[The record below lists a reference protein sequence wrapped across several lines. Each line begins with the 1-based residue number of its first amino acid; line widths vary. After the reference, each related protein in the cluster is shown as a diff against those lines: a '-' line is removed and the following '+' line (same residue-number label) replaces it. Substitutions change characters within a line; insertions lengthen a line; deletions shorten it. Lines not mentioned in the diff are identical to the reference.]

1 MPTFEYRATTPQG
14 LILQDTLNGTDSGSV
29 KQELQGQG
37 LKIVWVKKLKADK
50 KKKWNNNV
58 PLIEKA
64 NLCKYLATMLS
75 AGLSLPES
83 VDVFAHD
90 TTNAKLKEI
99 LSSTYTLLQQ
109 GKNLSSAFEQ
119 YPKIFDP
126 IIIALIKAGE
136 MSGTLNTSLEYLA
149 DFLYDEYK
157 LRQKVKSAL
166 MYPIIILVAM
176 LGVGMLLIFF
186 VLPRMA
192 PVFLSL
198 KVSLP
203 FYTRIVL
210 QMGLFFSD
218 NIIIV
223 LPLMLASLVGLVI
236 FMGTSIGK
244 KVTLRI
250 VKLIPAVRRL
260 LNYLDLARFC
270 RILSTLLSSG
280 VPINQA
286 MQIVTT
292 SLNQTEYQKAVAPF
306 HLELQ
311 KGVSLADLM
320 RTYPKLFPQITVR
333 LVAAGERTG
342 SIEKMLKD
350 SANYYDNEVEDIL
363 NNFANIIEPIL
374 LLMVGVAVGIMVVA
388 IIGPIY
394 SLVGGLEQQGG

>member
-37 LKIVWVKKLKADK
+37 LKIVWVKKVKADK

-64 NLCKYLATMLS
+64 NLCKYLSTMLS

-210 QMGLFFSD
+210 QIGLFFSD
-218 NIIIV
+218 NIIII

-236 FMGTSIGK
+236 FMGTSVGK
-244 KVTLRI
+244 KATLRI

>member
-37 LKIVWVKKLKADK
+37 LKIVWVKKVKADK

-64 NLCKYLATMLS
+64 NLCKYLSTMLS

-218 NIIIV
+218 NIIII

-236 FMGTSIGK
+236 FMGTSVGK
-244 KVTLRI
+244 KATLRI